1 MIKKIALTS
10 LLASAL
16 TLTAQADTT
25 KDDALVTH
33 TELGYIGTTGNTKTT
48 TFNIDT
54 NVKKGFDK
62 HIFKLLLDGQYGS
75 DNDIASK
82 NKYYLELTYD
92 YKFTDRLAFSYIV
105 GYKRDKFSA
114 FHSQFFTGPGIKDK
128 IIISD
133 THNLTLEGSILYSSD
148 DYYDPAIGTDNYSA
162 YRAKGTYDWQMLK
175 NLKFE
180 QELSYRGS
188 FDNVDKY
195 FVYSKSAFASKIS
208 DMFSAG
214 ISYKVDYV
222 NQAGTQKHTD
232 TTLTANL
239 IMDY

>member
-1 MIKKIALTS
+1 MMKKIALSFLLISS
-10 LLASAL
+10 LALA
-16 TLTAQADTT
+16 AQPDTT
-25 KDDALVTH
+25 KDNAFVTH

-48 TFNIDT
+48 TFNLDT
-54 NVKKGFDK
+54 NVKKSFDK
-62 HIFKLLLDGQYGS
+62 HIFKLLLDGQYAS
-75 DNDIASK
+75 DNDVASK

-92 YKFTDRLAFSYIV
+92 YQFTKRLAFSYLV
-105 GYKRDKFSA
+105 GYKEDRFSS
-114 FHSQFFTGPGIKDK
+114 FDYQFFTGPGIKHK
-128 IIISD
+128 TIIST
-133 THNLTLEGSILYSSD
+133 THNLTLEGSILYSVD
-148 DYYDPAIGTDNYSA
+148 DYYDPAIGTEEYSA
-162 YRAKGTYDWQMLK
+162 YRAKGTYNWKMLK

-188 FDNVDKY
+188 FENADKY

-208 DMFSAG
+208 DIFSAG

-222 NQAGTQKHTD
+222 NQAGAKKHTD